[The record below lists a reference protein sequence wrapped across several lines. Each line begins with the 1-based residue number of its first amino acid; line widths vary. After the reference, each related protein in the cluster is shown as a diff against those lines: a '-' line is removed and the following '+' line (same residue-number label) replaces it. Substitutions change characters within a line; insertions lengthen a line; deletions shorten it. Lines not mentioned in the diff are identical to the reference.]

1 MLVMK
6 RLIALMVLTLAVGCS
21 GEKAKPTVDAETA
34 KKEQEQMN
42 KMMKDTGE
50 QRPGTPPK

>member
-1 MLVMK
+1 MK